1 MITKERFPTSS
12 HEVTNSRGESFDY
25 KKYGIEPIVK
35 SNSLDG
41 DNFSTPHE
49 WTPAGRAEKVNDAR
63 DAVAIAFGDKPP
75 AMARQESN
83 TGRQLLVGEAYKAAT
98 DGGIAPTN
106 ERASTRQVFMTG
118 EKITGKLPSHA
129 DAERGPQ
136 SVDEMFNRRADL
148 LAKGVPEDLV
158 DGIVSGEHN
167 RDRGDNLVQYAS
179 RPPVE
184 QAAYE
189 QPAIREESDELVSRE
204 TSASAAMPEAK
215 ETPLPPHAEIPKAET
230 AAAKP
235 PSDPEPKASKENTPP
250 ETASN
255 ESPKVE
261 TTEAKPATSNRT
273 AEKNPAEQVEQPDGN
288 QKNTVKSEADVS
300 KSDGK
305 QAAGE
310 KNPAEQVMQPAE
322 DKISPV
328 EAQSDGNQENKLE
341 SKADVSKSDGK
352 QAAGEQNTTKPG
364 ERQPFDQEKA
374 NKWAGDFLRAYSG
387 FLDQNVRAELADR
400 LKAKGGLNVDRETIQ
415 AMYNLAREAGPQSL
429 VWQTEPGSGSALQQF
444 AGKARRDLQSIVESL

>member
-1 MITKERFPTSS
+1 MNTKERFPTSS
-12 HEVTNSRGESFDY
+12 HEVTNSREQGELFDY
-25 KKYGIEPIVK
+25 KKYGIEPTVK

-49 WTPAGRAEKVNDAR
+49 WTPAGRAKKVNDAR

-98 DGGIAPTN
+98 DGGTAPTN
-106 ERASTRQVFMTG
+106 ERASTRRVLMTG

-136 SVDEMFNRRADL
+136 SVDEMLDRRARL
-148 LAKGVPEDLV
+148 IENGVPGDMV
-158 DGIVSGEHN
+158 DGIVRGERN
-167 RDRGDNLVQYAS
+167 SDRGDNLVQYAS

-204 TSASAAMPEAK
+204 TSASAVMSEAK
-215 ETPLPPHAEIPKAET
+215 ETPLPPRAEIPKAET
-230 AAAKP
+230 DAAKP
-235 PSDPEPKASKENTPP
+235 LSEPEPKASTENTPP

-261 TTEAKPATSNRT
+261 TTEAKPATSNRA
-273 AEKNPAEQVEQPDGN
+273 AEKNPAEQVERPAEDKTSPVEQPDGN

-310 KNPAEQVMQPAE
+310 
-322 DKISPV
+322 
-328 EAQSDGNQENKLE
+328 QST
-341 SKADVSKSDGK
+341 K
-352 QAAGEQNTTKPG
+352 QPG
-364 ERQPFDQEKA
+364 ERQPFNQEKA

-400 LKAKGGLNVDRETIQ
+400 LKSKGGLNVDAETLQ
-415 AMYNLAREAGPQSL
+415 AMSKLAKEANPRSPI
-429 VWQTEPGSGSALQQF
+429 WQTKPGSGSALQKF
-444 AGKARRDLQSIVESL
+444 ADRARKNLQSIIESL

>member
-1 MITKERFPTSS
+1 MITRERIPS
-12 HEVTNSRGESFDY
+12 HEAPDNTPGKSFDY
-25 KKYGIEPIVK
+25 EKYGISPTVE

-98 DGGIAPTN
+98 DGGKAPTN
-106 ERASTRQVFMTG
+106 ERASIRRVFMTG

-136 SVDEMFNRRADL
+136 SVDEMLNRRADL

-158 DGIVSGEHN
+158 DGIVRGEHN

-184 QAAYE
+184 QAVYE
-189 QPAIREESDELVSRE
+189 QPAIREEPSELVSHE
-204 TSASAAMPEAK
+204 TSASTAMPEAK
-215 ETPLPPHAEIPKAET
+215 ETPLPPHVEIPKAET
-230 AAAKP
+230 VVAKP
-235 PSDPEPKASKENTPP
+235 SSEPEPKASKENTPP
-250 ETASN
+250 KTARN

-261 TTEAKPATSNRT
+261 ATETKPATSNRT
-273 AEKNPAEQVEQPDGN
+273 AEKNPAEQVAQPAEDKTSPLEQSDSN
-288 QKNTVKSEADVS
+288 QENTLESEADVS
-300 KSDGK
+300 KT
-305 QAAGE
+305 GE
-310 KNPAEQVMQPAE
+310 
-322 DKISPV
+322 
-328 EAQSDGNQENKLE
+328 
-341 SKADVSKSDGK
+341 K

-364 ERQPFDQEKA
+364 ERQQRA
-374 NKWAGDFLRAYSG
+374 NKWAGDFLRAYGG
-387 FLDQNVRAELADR
+387 FLDQNVRAELVDR
-400 LKAKGGLNVDRETIQ
+400 LKSKGGLNVDAETLQ
-415 AMYNLAREAGPQSL
+415 AMSRLAKEADPRSPI
-429 VWQTEPGSGSALQQF
+429 WQTEPGSGSTLRRA
-444 AGKARRDLQSIVESL
+444 ADEARSRLQSIVESL

>member
-1 MITKERFPTSS
+1 MITRERIPS
-12 HEVTNSRGESFDY
+12 HEAPDNTPGKSFDY
-25 KKYGIEPIVK
+25 EKYGISPTVE

-98 DGGIAPTN
+98 DGGKAPTN
-106 ERASTRQVFMTG
+106 ERASIRRVFMTG

-136 SVDEMFNRRADL
+136 SVDEMLNRRADL

-158 DGIVSGEHN
+158 DGIVRGEHN

-189 QPAIREESDELVSRE
+189 QPAIREESNELVSHE
-204 TSASAAMPEAK
+204 TSASDAVPKVE
-215 ETPLPPHAEIPKAET
+215 EIPLPPHAEIPKAET
-230 AAAKP
+230 DAAKP
-235 PSDPEPKASKENTPP
+235 LSEPEPKASKENTPP
-250 ETASN
+250 ETARN

-273 AEKNPAEQVEQPDGN
+273 AEKNPAEQV
-288 QKNTVKSEADVS
+288 
-300 KSDGK
+300 
-305 QAAGE
+305 
-310 KNPAEQVMQPAE
+310 MQPAE

-328 EAQSDGNQENKLE
+328 EAQSDGNQKNTVE

-352 QAAGEQNTTKPG
+352 HAAGEQNTTKPG

-444 AGKARRDLQSIVESL
+444 ADRARRDLQSIIESL

>member
-1 MITKERFPTSS
+1 MNTKERFPTSS
-12 HEVTNSRGESFDY
+12 HEVTNSREQDELFDY
-25 KKYGIEPIVK
+25 KKYGIEPTVK

-106 ERASTRQVFMTG
+106 ERASTRRVFMTG

-136 SVDEMFNRRADL
+136 SVDEMLNRRADL

-189 QPAIREESDELVSRE
+189 QPAIREESNELVSHE
-204 TSASAAMPEAK
+204 TSASDAVPK
-215 ETPLPPHAEIPKAET
+215 VQETPLPPRAEIPKAET
-230 AAAKP
+230 DAAKP
-235 PSDPEPKASKENTPP
+235 SSEPEPKASKENTPP

-261 TTEAKPATSNRT
+261 TTEAKPAANNRT
-273 AEKNPAEQVEQPDGN
+273 AEKNPAEQVAQPAEDKTSLVEQSDGN
-288 QKNTVKSEADVS
+288 QKNTVESE
-300 KSDGK
+300 
-305 QAAGE
+305 
-310 KNPAEQVMQPAE
+310 
-322 DKISPV
+322 
-328 EAQSDGNQENKLE
+328 
-341 SKADVSKSDGK
+341 ADVSKSDGK

-364 ERQPFDQEKA
+364 ERQQRA

-387 FLDQNVRAELADR
+387 FLDQNTKAELADR
-400 LKAKGGLNVDRETIQ
+400 LKAKGGLNVDRETLQ
-415 AMYNLAREAGPQSL
+415 AMSKLAREANPQSPI
-429 VWQTEPGSGSALQQF
+429 WQTRPGSGSALQEF
-444 AGKARRDLQSIVESL
+444 ADRARKNLQSIIESL

>member
-1 MITKERFPTSS
+1 MITRERIPS
-12 HEVTNSRGESFDY
+12 HEAPDNTPGKSFDY
-25 KKYGIEPIVK
+25 EKYGISPTVE

-98 DGGIAPTN
+98 DGGKAPTN
-106 ERASTRQVFMTG
+106 ERASIRRVFMTG

-136 SVDEMFNRRADL
+136 SVDEMLNRRADL

-158 DGIVSGEHN
+158 DGIVRGEHN

-184 QAAYE
+184 QAVYE
-189 QPAIREESDELVSRE
+189 QPAIREEPSELVSHE
-204 TSASAAMPEAK
+204 TSASTAMPEAK
-215 ETPLPPHAEIPKAET
+215 ETPLPPHVEIPKAET
-230 AAAKP
+230 VVAKP
-235 PSDPEPKASKENTPP
+235 SSEPEPKASKENTPP
-250 ETASN
+250 KTARN

-261 TTEAKPATSNRT
+261 ATETKPATSNRT
-273 AEKNPAEQVEQPDGN
+273 AEKNPAEQVAQPAEDKTSPLEQSDSN
-288 QKNTVKSEADVS
+288 QENTLESEADVS
-300 KSDGK
+300 KT
-305 QAAGE
+305 GE
-310 KNPAEQVMQPAE
+310 
-322 DKISPV
+322 
-328 EAQSDGNQENKLE
+328 
-341 SKADVSKSDGK
+341 K

-364 ERQPFDQEKA
+364 ERQQRAD
-374 NKWAGDFLRAYSG
+374 KWAGDFLRAYGG
-387 FLDQNVRAELADR
+387 FLDQNVRAELVDR
-400 LKAKGGLNVDRETIQ
+400 LKSKGGLNVDAETLQ
-415 AMYNLAREAGPQSL
+415 AMSRLAREANPQSPI
-429 VWQTEPGSGSALQQF
+429 WQTEPGSGSALQKF
-444 AGKARRDLQSIVESL
+444 AGKVRRDLQSIIESL

>member
-12 HEVTNSRGESFDY
+12 HEATNSRGESFDY
-25 KKYGIEPIVK
+25 KKYGIEPTVK

-106 ERASTRQVFMTG
+106 ERASVRRVLMTG

-129 DAERGPQ
+129 YAERGSK
-136 SVDEMFNRRADL
+136 SVDEMLNWRADL

-158 DGIVSGEHN
+158 DGIVRSEHN

-189 QPAIREESDELVSRE
+189 QPATHEEPKELVSRE
-204 TSASAAMPEAK
+204 TSASDAVPKVE
-215 ETPLPPHAEIPKAET
+215 EIPLPPHAEIPKAET
-230 AAAKP
+230 DAAKP
-235 PSDPEPKASKENTPP
+235 SSEPEPKASKENTPP
-250 ETASN
+250 KTVRN

-261 TTEAKPATSNRT
+261 ATEAKPATSNRT
-273 AEKNPAEQVEQPDGN
+273 AEKNPAEQV
-288 QKNTVKSEADVS
+288 A
-300 KSDGK
+300 
-305 QAAGE
+305 
-310 KNPAEQVMQPAE
+310 QPAE
-322 DKISPV
+322 DKTSPV
-328 EAQSDGNQENKLE
+328 EAQSDGNQKNTLE
-341 SKADVSKSDGK
+341 SEADVSKSDGK

-374 NKWAGDFLRAYSG
+374 NKWAGDFLRAYGG

-400 LKAKGGLNVDRETIQ
+400 LKSKGGLNVDAETLQ
-415 AMYNLAREAGPQSL
+415 AMSKLAKEANPRSPI
-429 VWQTEPGSGSALQQF
+429 WQTKPGSGSALQKF
-444 AGKARRDLQSIVESL
+444 ADRARKNLQSIIESL

>member
-12 HEVTNSRGESFDY
+12 HEVTNSREQDELFDY
-25 KKYGIEPIVK
+25 KKYGIEPTVK

-49 WTPAGRAEKVNDAR
+49 WTPAGRAEEINDAR

-98 DGGIAPTN
+98 DGGKAPTN
-106 ERASTRQVFMTG
+106 ERASIRRVFMTG

-136 SVDEMFNRRADL
+136 SVDEMLNRRADL

-158 DGIVSGEHN
+158 DGIVRGEHN

-179 RPPVE
+179 RPPAE

-189 QPAIREESDELVSRE
+189 QPATHEEPKELVSRE

-215 ETPLPPHAEIPKAET
+215 GTSLPTAAELPKAET

-235 PSDPEPKASKENTPP
+235 PSEPEPKASTENTPP
-250 ETASN
+250 ETARN

-261 TTEAKPATSNRT
+261 ATEAKPAASNRT

-310 KNPAEQVMQPAE
+310 
-322 DKISPV
+322 
-328 EAQSDGNQENKLE
+328 
-341 SKADVSKSDGK
+341 
-352 QAAGEQNTTKPG
+352 QNTTKPG
-364 ERQPFDQEKA
+364 ERQPFDQERA
-374 NKWAGDFLRAYSG
+374 NKWAGDFLRAYG
-387 FLDQNVRAELADR
+387 RFLDQNVRAELADR
-400 LKAKGGLNVDRETIQ
+400 LKSKGGLNVDAKTLQ
-415 AMYNLAREAGPQSL
+415 AMSDLVRKANPQSPI
-429 VWQTEPGSGSALQQF
+429 WQTRPGSGSALQQF
-444 AGKARRDLQSIVESL
+444 AGRARRDLQNIIDSL

>member
-1 MITKERFPTSS
+1 MITRERIPS
-12 HEVTNSRGESFDY
+12 HEAPDNTPGKSFDY
-25 KKYGIEPIVK
+25 EKYGISPTVE

-98 DGGIAPTN
+98 DGGKAPTN
-106 ERASTRQVFMTG
+106 ERASIRRVFMTG

-136 SVDEMFNRRADL
+136 SVDEMLNRRADL

-158 DGIVSGEHN
+158 DGIVRGEHN
-167 RDRGDNLVQYAS
+167 KDRGDNLVQYAS

-184 QAAYE
+184 QAVYE
-189 QPAIREESDELVSRE
+189 QPAIREEPSELVSHE
-204 TSASAAMPEAK
+204 TSYVTAMPEAK

-230 AAAKP
+230 DAAKP
-235 PSDPEPKASKENTPP
+235 PSEPEPKAPKESVPL
-250 ETASN
+250 ETARN
-255 ESPKVE
+255 ESPKAE
-261 TTEAKPATSNRT
+261 TKPATSNRT
-273 AEKNPAEQVEQPDGN
+273 AEKNPAEQVEQPAEDKTSPVEAQSDGN

-310 KNPAEQVMQPAE
+310 
-322 DKISPV
+322 
-328 EAQSDGNQENKLE
+328 
-341 SKADVSKSDGK
+341 
-352 QAAGEQNTTKPG
+352 QNTTKPG
-364 ERQPFDQEKA
+364 ERQKKA
-374 NKWAGDFLRAYSG
+374 NKWAGDFLRAYGG

-400 LKAKGGLNVDRETIQ
+400 LKSKGGLNVDAETLQ
-415 AMYNLAREAGPQSL
+415 AMSDLVRKANPQSP
-429 VWQTEPGSGSALQQF
+429 VWQTKPGSGSALQQF
-444 AGKARRDLQSIVESL
+444 AGKVRRDLQSIIESL

>member
-1 MITKERFPTSS
+1 MITRERIPS
-12 HEVTNSRGESFDY
+12 HEAPDNTPGKSFDY
-25 KKYGIEPIVK
+25 EKYGISPTVE

-98 DGGIAPTN
+98 DGGKAPTN
-106 ERASTRQVFMTG
+106 ERASIRRVFMTG

-136 SVDEMFNRRADL
+136 SVDEMLNRRADL

-158 DGIVSGEHN
+158 DGIVRGEHN

-184 QAAYE
+184 QAVYE
-189 QPAIREESDELVSRE
+189 QPAIREEPSELVSHE
-204 TSASAAMPEAK
+204 TSASDAVPKVE
-215 ETPLPPHAEIPKAET
+215 ETPLPPRAELPKAET

-235 PSDPEPKASKENTPP
+235 SSEPEPKAPKESTPP
-250 ETASN
+250 ETVRN
-255 ESPKVE
+255 ESPKA
-261 TTEAKPATSNRT
+261 EAKPVTSDR
-273 AEKNPAEQVEQPDGN
+273 AVEKNPAEQVGQPAEDKTSPVEQPDGN

-310 KNPAEQVMQPAE
+310 
-322 DKISPV
+322 
-328 EAQSDGNQENKLE
+328 
-341 SKADVSKSDGK
+341 
-352 QAAGEQNTTKPG
+352 QNTTKPG
-364 ERQPFDQEKA
+364 ERQPFDQERA
-374 NKWAGDFLRAYSG
+374 DKWAGGFLRAYGG
-387 FLDQNVRAELADR
+387 FLDQNVRVELAGR
-400 LKAKGGLNVDRETIQ
+400 LEAKGGLNVSAETLQ
-415 AMYNLAREAGPQSL
+415 AMSDLVREANPQSPI
-429 VWQTEPGSGSALQQF
+429 WQTEPGSGSALQKF
-444 AGKARRDLQSIVESL
+444 ADRARKNLQSIIESL

>member
-1 MITKERFPTSS
+1 MITRERIPS
-12 HEVTNSRGESFDY
+12 HEAPDNTPGKSFDY
-25 KKYGIEPIVK
+25 EKYGISPTVE

-98 DGGIAPTN
+98 DGGKAPTN
-106 ERASTRQVFMTG
+106 ERASIRRVFMTG

-136 SVDEMFNRRADL
+136 SVDEMLNRRADL

-158 DGIVSGEHN
+158 DGIVRGEHN
-167 RDRGDNLVQYAS
+167 KDRGDNLVQYAS

-184 QAAYE
+184 QAVYE
-189 QPAIREESDELVSRE
+189 QPAIREEPSELVSHE
-204 TSASAAMPEAK
+204 TSASDAVPKVE
-215 ETPLPPHAEIPKAET
+215 ETPLPPRAELPKAET

-235 PSDPEPKASKENTPP
+235 SSEPEPKAPKESTPP
-250 ETASN
+250 ETVRN
-255 ESPKVE
+255 ESPKA
-261 TTEAKPATSNRT
+261 EAKPVTSDR
-273 AEKNPAEQVEQPDGN
+273 AVEKNPAEQVGQPAEDKTSPVEQPDGN

-310 KNPAEQVMQPAE
+310 
-322 DKISPV
+322 
-328 EAQSDGNQENKLE
+328 
-341 SKADVSKSDGK
+341 
-352 QAAGEQNTTKPG
+352 QNTTKPG
-364 ERQPFDQEKA
+364 EHQPFGQERA
-374 NKWAGDFLRAYSG
+374 DKWAGDFLRAYGG
-387 FLDQNVRAELADR
+387 FLDQNVRVELAGR
-400 LKAKGGLNVDRETIQ
+400 LEAKGGLNVSAETLQ
-415 AMYNLAREAGPQSL
+415 AMSDLVREANPQSPI
-429 VWQTEPGSGSALQQF
+429 WQTEPGSGSALQKF
-444 AGKARRDLQSIVESL
+444 AGKVRRDLQSIVESL

>member
-106 ERASTRQVFMTG
+106 ERASTRRVFMTG

-136 SVDEMFNRRADL
+136 SVDEMLDRRAQL
-148 LAKGVPEDLV
+148 LENGVPGDMV
-158 DGIVSGEHN
+158 DSIVMGEHN
-167 RDRGDNLVQYAS
+167 RNRGDNLVQYAS
-179 RPPVE
+179 RPPAE
-184 QAAYE
+184 QTVAYERSETAAYE
-189 QPAIREESDELVSRE
+189 QPEESASHESN
-204 TSASAAMPEAK
+204 TASAAMPDLE
-215 ETPLPPHAEIPKAET
+215 KAS
-230 AAAKP
+230 AP
-235 PSDPEPKASKENTPP
+235 PSNEVPKTEIDVAKSPSEPEPKAPKENTPP
-250 ETASN
+250 ETARN
-255 ESPKVE
+255 ESLKAK
-261 TTEAKPATSNRT
+261 TTEAKPATSNRI
-273 AEKNPAEQVEQPDGN
+273 AEKNPAEQVEQPAEDKTSPVEAQSDGN
-288 QKNTVKSEADVS
+288 QKNTVKSE
-300 KSDGK
+300 
-305 QAAGE
+305 
-310 KNPAEQVMQPAE
+310 
-322 DKISPV
+322 
-328 EAQSDGNQENKLE
+328 
-341 SKADVSKSDGK
+341 ADVSKSDGK

-364 ERQPFDQEKA
+364 ERQPFDQERA
-374 NKWAGDFLRAYSG
+374 NKWAGDFLRAYG
-387 FLDQNVRAELADR
+387 RFLDQNVRAELADR

-415 AMYNLAREAGPQSL
+415 AMYNLAREAGPQSPI
-429 VWQTEPGSGSALQQF
+429 WQTEPGSGSTLRRA
-444 AGKARRDLQSIVESL
+444 ADEARSRLQSIVESL

>member
-1 MITKERFPTSS
+1 MITRERLPS
-12 HEVTNSRGESFDY
+12 HEAPDNTPGKSFDY
-25 KKYGIEPIVK
+25 EKYGISPTVE

-98 DGGIAPTN
+98 DGGKAPTN
-106 ERASTRQVFMTG
+106 ERASIRRVFMTG

-136 SVDEMFNRRADL
+136 SVDEMLNRRADL

-158 DGIVSGEHN
+158 DGIVRGEHN

-184 QAAYE
+184 QAVYE
-189 QPAIREESDELVSRE
+189 QPAIREEPSELVSHE
-204 TSASAAMPEAK
+204 TSASDAVPKVE
-215 ETPLPPHAEIPKAET
+215 ETPLPPRAEIPKAET
-230 AAAKP
+230 DAAKP
-235 PSDPEPKASKENTPP
+235 SSEPEPKAPKENTPP
-250 ETASN
+250 ETARN
-255 ESPKVE
+255 ESLKAK
-261 TTEAKPATSNRT
+261 TTEAKPATSDRA

-364 ERQPFDQEKA
+364 ERQPFDQERA
-374 NKWAGDFLRAYSG
+374 DKWAGDFLRAYG
-387 FLDQNVRAELADR
+387 RFLDQNVRVELADR
-400 LKAKGGLNVDRETIQ
+400 LKAKGGLNVDAKTLQ
-415 AMYNLAREAGPQSL
+415 AMSDLVRKANPQSPI
-429 VWQTEPGSGSALQQF
+429 WQTEPGSGSTIRRA
-444 AGKARRDLQSIVESL
+444 ADEARSRLQSIVESL

>member
-1 MITKERFPTSS
+1 MITKERFPISS
-12 HEVTNSRGESFDY
+12 HEVTNSRSESFDY

-98 DGGIAPTN
+98 DGGKAPTN
-106 ERASTRQVFMTG
+106 ERASIRRVFMTG

-136 SVDEMFNRRADL
+136 SVDEMLNRRADL

-158 DGIVSGEHN
+158 DGIVRGEHN

-184 QAAYE
+184 QAVYE
-189 QPAIREESDELVSRE
+189 QPAIREEPSELVSHE
-204 TSASAAMPEAK
+204 TSASTAMPEAK
-215 ETPLPPHAEIPKAET
+215 ETPLPPHVEIPKAET
-230 AAAKP
+230 VVAKP
-235 PSDPEPKASKENTPP
+235 SSEPEPKASKENTPP
-250 ETASN
+250 KTARN

-261 TTEAKPATSNRT
+261 ATETKPATSNRT
-273 AEKNPAEQVEQPDGN
+273 AEKNPAEQVAQPAEDKTSPLEQSDSN
-288 QKNTVKSEADVS
+288 QEDTLESEADVS
-300 KSDGK
+300 KT
-305 QAAGE
+305 GE
-310 KNPAEQVMQPAE
+310 
-322 DKISPV
+322 
-328 EAQSDGNQENKLE
+328 
-341 SKADVSKSDGK
+341 K

-364 ERQPFDQEKA
+364 ERQQRA
-374 NKWAGDFLRAYSG
+374 NKWAGDFLRAYGG
-387 FLDQNVRAELADR
+387 FLDQNVRAELVDR
-400 LKAKGGLNVDRETIQ
+400 LKSKGGLNVDAETLQ
-415 AMYNLAREAGPQSL
+415 AMYRLAKEADPRSPI
-429 VWQTEPGSGSALQQF
+429 WQVMPGSGSTIRRA
-444 AGKARRDLQSIVESL
+444 ADEARSRLQSIVESL

>member
-1 MITKERFPTSS
+1 MITKERFPAS
-12 HEVTNSRGESFDY
+12 HEAPDNIPGESFDY
-25 KKYGIEPIVK
+25 KKYGIEPTVK

-106 ERASTRQVFMTG
+106 ERASIRRVFMTG

-136 SVDEMFNRRADL
+136 SVDEMLNRRADL

-158 DGIVSGEHN
+158 DGIVRGEHN

-189 QPAIREESDELVSRE
+189 QPVIHKEPKEPVSHE
-204 TSASAAMPEAK
+204 TNASAAMPEAK
-215 ETPLPPHAEIPKAET
+215 GTSLPTAAELPKAET

-235 PSDPEPKASKENTPP
+235 SSEPEPKASKENTPP
-250 ETASN
+250 KTARN
-255 ESPKVE
+255 ESLKAK
-261 TTEAKPATSNRT
+261 TTEAKPATNNRT

-288 QKNTVKSEADVS
+288 QKNT
-300 KSDGK
+300 
-305 QAAGE
+305 
-310 KNPAEQVMQPAE
+310 
-322 DKISPV
+322 
-328 EAQSDGNQENKLE
+328 LE

-352 QAAGEQNTTKPG
+352 QVAGEQNTTKPG

-374 NKWAGDFLRAYSG
+374 NKWAGDFLRAYGG
-387 FLDQNVRAELADR
+387 FLDQKVRAELADR
-400 LKAKGGLNVDRETIQ
+400 LKAKGGLNVDAETLQ
-415 AMYNLAREAGPQSL
+415 AMSRLAKEADPRSPI
-429 VWQTEPGSGSALQQF
+429 WQTEPGSGSTLRRA
-444 AGKARRDLQSIVESL
+444 ADEARSRLQSIVESL

>member
-12 HEVTNSRGESFDY
+12 HEATNSRKQDKLFDY

-75 AMARQESN
+75 ALARQESN

-98 DGGIAPTN
+98 DGGAAPTN
-106 ERASTRQVFMTG
+106 ERASTRRVFMTG

-129 DAERGPQ
+129 NAERGPQ
-136 SVDEMFNRRADL
+136 SVDEMLDWRADL
-148 LAKGVPEDLV
+148 LAKGVPEDMV
-158 DGIVSGEHN
+158 DGIVRGEHN
-167 RDRGDNLVQYAS
+167 KGRGDNLVQYAS

-184 QAAYE
+184 QVAYE
-189 QPAIREESDELVSRE
+189 QPVIHGEPKELVSRE
-204 TSASAAMPEAK
+204 TNASAAMPEAE
-215 ETPLPPHAEIPKAET
+215 ETPLPPRAEIPKAEID
-230 AAAKP
+230 AAKP
-235 PSDPEPKASKENTPP
+235 SSEPEPKAPKESVPL
-250 ETASN
+250 EAARN
-255 ESPKVE
+255 ESPKAE
-261 TTEAKPATSNRT
+261 TKPATSNRT

-305 QAAGE
+305 QAAR
-310 KNPAEQVMQPAE
+310 EQ
-322 DKISPV
+322 ST
-328 EAQSDGNQENKLE
+328 
-341 SKADVSKSDGK
+341 K
-352 QAAGEQNTTKPG
+352 QPG
-364 ERQPFDQEKA
+364 ERQPFNQEKA
-374 NKWAGDFLRAYSG
+374 DKWAGDFLRAYG
-387 FLDQNVRAELADR
+387 RFLDQNVRAELADR
-400 LKAKGGLNVDRETIQ
+400 LKSKGGLNVDRETLQ
-415 AMYNLAREAGPQSL
+415 AMSKLAREANPQSP

-444 AGKARRDLQSIVESL
+444 AGKARRDLQSIIESL

>member
-1 MITKERFPTSS
+1 MNTKERFPTSS
-12 HEVTNSRGESFDY
+12 HEVTNSREQGESFDY
-25 KKYGIEPIVK
+25 KKYGIEPTVK

-106 ERASTRQVFMTG
+106 ERASTRRVFMTG

-129 DAERGPQ
+129 DTERRLQ
-136 SVDEMFNRRADL
+136 SVDEMLNRRADL

-158 DGIVSGEHN
+158 DGIVRGEHN

-179 RPPVE
+179 RPPAE

-189 QPAIREESDELVSRE
+189 QPATHEEPKELVSRE
-204 TSASAAMPEAK
+204 TSASDAVPKVE

-230 AAAKP
+230 DAAKP
-235 PSDPEPKASKENTPP
+235 LSEPESKASKENTPP
-250 ETASN
+250 ETARN
-255 ESPKVE
+255 KSPKVE
-261 TTEAKPATSNRT
+261 ATETKPATSNRT
-273 AEKNPAEQVEQPDGN
+273 AEKNPAEQVAQPAEDKTSPLEQSDSN
-288 QKNTVKSEADVS
+288 QENTLESEADVS
-300 KSDGK
+300 KT
-305 QAAGE
+305 GE
-310 KNPAEQVMQPAE
+310 KQV
-322 DKISPV
+322 
-328 EAQSDGNQENKLE
+328 
-341 SKADVSKSDGK
+341 
-352 QAAGEQNTTKPG
+352 AGEQNTTKPG

-400 LKAKGGLNVDRETIQ
+400 LKSKGGLNVDAETLQ
-415 AMYNLAREAGPQSL
+415 AMSKLAKEANPRSPI
-429 VWQTEPGSGSALQQF
+429 WQTKPGSGSALQKF
-444 AGKARRDLQSIVESL
+444 ADRARKNLQSIIESL

>member
-1 MITKERFPTSS
+1 MNIKERFPTSS
-12 HEVTNSRGESFDY
+12 HEVTNSREQGESFDY
-25 KKYGIEPIVK
+25 KKYGIEPTVK

-49 WTPAGRAEKVNDAR
+49 WTPAGRAKKVNDAR

-98 DGGIAPTN
+98 DGGTAPIN
-106 ERASTRQVFMTG
+106 ERASTRRVLMTG

-129 DAERGPQ
+129 DAERGPK
-136 SVDEMFNRRADL
+136 SVDEMLDRRAQL
-148 LAKGVPEDLV
+148 IENGVPGDMV
-158 DGIVSGEHN
+158 DSIVMGEHN
-167 RDRGDNLVQYAS
+167 KDRGDNLVQYAS

-189 QPAIREESDELVSRE
+189 QPAIREESNELVSRE
-204 TSASAAMPEAK
+204 TSASDAMPKVE

-230 AAAKP
+230 DAAKP
-235 PSDPEPKASKENTPP
+235 LSEPESKASKENTPP

-261 TTEAKPATSNRT
+261 ATEAKPAASNRT
-273 AEKNPAEQVEQPDGN
+273 AEKNPAEQVAQPAEDKTSPLEQSDSN
-288 QKNTVKSEADVS
+288 QENTLESEADVS
-300 KSDGK
+300 KT
-305 QAAGE
+305 
-310 KNPAEQVMQPAE
+310 
-322 DKISPV
+322 
-328 EAQSDGNQENKLE
+328 
-341 SKADVSKSDGK
+341 DGK

-364 ERQPFDQEKA
+364 ERQPFNQEKA

-415 AMYNLAREAGPQSL
+415 AMSKLAREAGPQSL

-444 AGKARRDLQSIVESL
+444 AGKARRDLQSIIESL

>member
-98 DGGIAPTN
+98 DGGKEPTN
-106 ERASTRQVFMTG
+106 ERSSIRRVFMTG

-136 SVDEMFNRRADL
+136 SVDEMLDRRAQL
-148 LAKGVPEDLV
+148 IENGVPGDMV
-158 DGIVSGEHN
+158 DSIVMGEHN
-167 RDRGDNLVQYAS
+167 KDRGDNLVQYAS

-189 QPAIREESDELVSRE
+189 QPATHEEPKELVSRE
-204 TSASAAMPEAK
+204 TSASDAVPKVE
-215 ETPLPPHAEIPKAET
+215 EIPLPPHAEIPKAET
-230 AAAKP
+230 DAAKP
-235 PSDPEPKASKENTPP
+235 PSEPEPKAPKESVPL
-250 ETASN
+250 ETARN

-261 TTEAKPATSNRT
+261 TKPATSNRT

-310 KNPAEQVMQPAE
+310 
-322 DKISPV
+322 
-328 EAQSDGNQENKLE
+328 
-341 SKADVSKSDGK
+341 
-352 QAAGEQNTTKPG
+352 QNTTKPG
-364 ERQPFDQEKA
+364 ERQKRA
-374 NKWAGDFLRAYSG
+374 NKWAGDFLRAYGG
-387 FLDQNVRAELADR
+387 FLEQNVRAELADR
-400 LKAKGGLNVDRETIQ
+400 LKAKGGLNVDAKTLQ
-415 AMYNLAREAGPQSL
+415 AMSDLVRKANPQSPI
-429 VWQTEPGSGSALQQF
+429 WQTRPGSGSTIRRA
-444 AGKARRDLQSIVESL
+444 ADEARSRLQSIVESL

>member
-1 MITKERFPTSS
+1 MNTKERFPTSS
-12 HEVTNSRGESFDY
+12 HEVTNSREQGESFDY

-98 DGGIAPTN
+98 DGGKAPTN
-106 ERASTRQVFMTG
+106 ERASIRRVFMTG

-136 SVDEMFNRRADL
+136 SVDEMLNRRADL

-158 DGIVSGEHN
+158 DGIVRGEHN
-167 RDRGDNLVQYAS
+167 KDRGDNLVQYAS
-179 RPPVE
+179 RPPIE

-189 QPAIREESDELVSRE
+189 QPAIREESNELVSHE
-204 TSASAAMPEAK
+204 TSASAAMPEAE
-215 ETPLPPHAEIPKAET
+215 ETPLPPRAEISKAET

-235 PSDPEPKASKENTPP
+235 SSEPEPKAPKESVPL
-250 ETASN
+250 EAARN
-255 ESPKVE
+255 ESPKAE
-261 TTEAKPATSNRT
+261 TKPATSNRT

-310 KNPAEQVMQPAE
+310 
-322 DKISPV
+322 
-328 EAQSDGNQENKLE
+328 
-341 SKADVSKSDGK
+341 
-352 QAAGEQNTTKPG
+352 QNTTKPG
-364 ERQPFDQEKA
+364 ERQQRA
-374 NKWAGDFLRAYSG
+374 NKWAGDFLRAYGG

-400 LKAKGGLNVDRETIQ
+400 LKAKGGLNVDAKTLR
-415 AMYNLAREAGPQSL
+415 AMSRLAKEAGPQSPI
-429 VWQTEPGSGSALQQF
+429 WQVMPGSGSTIRRA
-444 AGKARRDLQSIVESL
+444 ADEARSRLQSIVESL

>member
-1 MITKERFPTSS
+1 M
-12 HEVTNSRGESFDY
+12 TNSREQDELFDY
-25 KKYGIEPIVK
+25 KKYGIEPTVK

-106 ERASTRQVFMTG
+106 ERASTRRVLMTG

-136 SVDEMFNRRADL
+136 SVDEMLDRRAQL
-148 LAKGVPEDLV
+148 IENGVPGDMV
-158 DGIVSGEHN
+158 DSIVMSEHN
-167 RDRGDNLVQYAS
+167 KDRGDNLVQYAS

-189 QPAIREESDELVSRE
+189 QPATHEEPKELVSRE
-204 TSASAAMPEAK
+204 TSASDAVPK
-215 ETPLPPHAEIPKAET
+215 VQETPLSPRAEIPKAET

-235 PSDPEPKASKENTPP
+235 PSDPEPKAPKESTPP
-250 ETASN
+250 KTARN
-255 ESPKVE
+255 ESLKAK
-261 TTEAKPATSNRT
+261 TTETKPATSNRT

-310 KNPAEQVMQPAE
+310 
-322 DKISPV
+322 
-328 EAQSDGNQENKLE
+328 QST
-341 SKADVSKSDGK
+341 K
-352 QAAGEQNTTKPG
+352 QPG
-364 ERQPFDQEKA
+364 ERQPFNQEKA

-387 FLDQNVRAELADR
+387 FIDQNVRAELADR
-400 LKAKGGLNVDRETIQ
+400 LKAKGGLNVDRETLQ
-415 AMYNLAREAGPQSL
+415 AMSRLAKEANPRSPI
-429 VWQTEPGSGSALQQF
+429 WQTKPGSGSALQKF
-444 AGKARRDLQSIVESL
+444 ADRARKNLQSIIESL

>member
-98 DGGIAPTN
+98 DGGKAPTN
-106 ERASTRQVFMTG
+106 ERASIRRVFMTG

-136 SVDEMFNRRADL
+136 SVDEMLNRRADL

-158 DGIVSGEHN
+158 DGIVRGEHN
-167 RDRGDNLVQYAS
+167 KDRGDNLVQYAS

-189 QPAIREESDELVSRE
+189 QPAIREESNELVSHE
-204 TSASAAMPEAK
+204 TNASAAMPEAK

-230 AAAKP
+230 VVAKP
-235 PSDPEPKASKENTPP
+235 SSEPEPKASKENTPP
-250 ETASN
+250 KTARN

-261 TTEAKPATSNRT
+261 ATETKPATSNRT
-273 AEKNPAEQVEQPDGN
+273 AEKNPAEQVAQPAEDKTSPLEQPDGN
-288 QKNTVKSEADVS
+288 QKNTVKSE
-300 KSDGK
+300 
-305 QAAGE
+305 
-310 KNPAEQVMQPAE
+310 
-322 DKISPV
+322 
-328 EAQSDGNQENKLE
+328 
-341 SKADVSKSDGK
+341 ADVSKSDGK

-364 ERQPFDQEKA
+364 ERQPFDQERA
-374 NKWAGDFLRAYSG
+374 NKWAGDFLRAYGG
-387 FLDQNVRAELADR
+387 FLDQDVRAELADR
-400 LKAKGGLNVDRETIQ
+400 LKAKGGLNVDAKTLR
-415 AMYNLAREAGPQSL
+415 AMSDLVRKANPQSPI
-429 VWQTEPGSGSALQQF
+429 WQTRPGSGSALQQF
-444 AGKARRDLQSIVESL
+444 AGRARRDLQNIIDSL

>member
-1 MITKERFPTSS
+1 MITKERVPTSS
-12 HEVTNSRGESFDY
+12 HEATNSRKQDKLFDY

-49 WTPAGRAEKVNDAR
+49 WTPAGRAEKINDAR

-98 DGGIAPTN
+98 DGGAAPTN
-106 ERASTRQVFMTG
+106 ERASIRRVFMTG

-158 DGIVSGEHN
+158 DGIVRGEHN
-167 RDRGDNLVQYAS
+167 RDRGYNLVQYAS
-179 RPPVE
+179 RPPAE
-184 QAAYE
+184 QAVYE
-189 QPAIREESDELVSRE
+189 QPATHEEPKELVSRE
-204 TSASAAMPEAK
+204 TSASDAMPKVE
-215 ETPLPPHAEIPKAET
+215 ETPLPPRAEITKAET
-230 AAAKP
+230 DVAKP
-235 PSDPEPKASKENTPP
+235 SSEPEPKAPKESTPP
-250 ETASN
+250 KTVRN

-261 TTEAKPATSNRT
+261 ATEAKPATSNRT
-273 AEKNPAEQVEQPDGN
+273 AEKNPAEQV
-288 QKNTVKSEADVS
+288 A
-300 KSDGK
+300 
-305 QAAGE
+305 
-310 KNPAEQVMQPAE
+310 QPAE
-322 DKISPV
+322 DKTSPV
-328 EAQSDGNQENKLE
+328 EAQSDSNQENTLE
-341 SKADVSKSDGK
+341 SEAGVLKTGEK
-352 QAAGEQNTTKPG
+352 QAAGEQSTKQPG

-387 FLDQNVRAELADR
+387 FLDQNVRAELADM
-400 LKAKGGLNVDRETIQ
+400 LKSKGGLNVDAETLQ
-415 AMYNLAREAGPQSL
+415 AMSKLAKEANPRSPI
-429 VWQTEPGSGSALQQF
+429 WQTKPGSGSALQKF
-444 AGKARRDLQSIVESL
+444 ADRARKNLQSIIESL

>member
-106 ERASTRQVFMTG
+106 ERASTRRVFMTG

-136 SVDEMFNRRADL
+136 SVGEMLDRRADL

-158 DGIVSGEHN
+158 DGIVRGEHN
-167 RDRGDNLVQYAS
+167 KDRGDNLVQYAS
-179 RPPVE
+179 RPPIE

-189 QPAIREESDELVSRE
+189 QPAIREESNELVSHE
-204 TSASAAMPEAK
+204 TSASAVMSEAE
-215 ETPLPPHAEIPKAET
+215 ETPLPPRVEIPKAET

-235 PSDPEPKASKENTPP
+235 SSEPEPKAPKENTPP
-250 ETASN
+250 ETARN
-255 ESPKVE
+255 ESLKAK
-261 TTEAKPATSNRT
+261 TTEAKPATNNRT
-273 AEKNPAEQVEQPDGN
+273 AEKNPAEDKTSPVEQPDGN

-310 KNPAEQVMQPAE
+310 
-322 DKISPV
+322 
-328 EAQSDGNQENKLE
+328 
-341 SKADVSKSDGK
+341 
-352 QAAGEQNTTKPG
+352 QNTTKPG
-364 ERQPFDQEKA
+364 ERQQRA

-387 FLDQNVRAELADR
+387 FLDQDVRAELADR
-400 LKAKGGLNVDRETIQ
+400 LKAKGGLNVDAKTLR
-415 AMYNLAREAGPQSL
+415 AMSDLVRKANPQSPI
-429 VWQTEPGSGSALQQF
+429 WQTRPGSGSALQQF
-444 AGKARRDLQSIVESL
+444 AGRARRDLQNIIDSL

>member
-12 HEVTNSRGESFDY
+12 HEATNSRKQDELFDY
-25 KKYGIEPIVK
+25 KKYGIAPTVK

-98 DGGIAPTN
+98 DGGKAPTN
-106 ERASTRQVFMTG
+106 ERASTRRVFMTG

-136 SVDEMFNRRADL
+136 SVDEMLNRRADL

-158 DGIVSGEHN
+158 DGIVRGEHN

-179 RPPVE
+179 RPPAE
-184 QAAYE
+184 QAVYE
-189 QPAIREESDELVSRE
+189 QPAIREEPSELVSHE
-204 TSASAAMPEAK
+204 TSASDAVPKVE
-215 ETPLPPHAEIPKAET
+215 ETPLPPRAELPKAET

-235 PSDPEPKASKENTPP
+235 SSEPEPKAPKESTPP
-250 ETASN
+250 ETVRN
-255 ESPKVE
+255 ESPKA
-261 TTEAKPATSNRT
+261 EAKPVTSDR
-273 AEKNPAEQVEQPDGN
+273 AVEKNPAEQVGQPAEDKTSPVEQPDGN

-310 KNPAEQVMQPAE
+310 
-322 DKISPV
+322 
-328 EAQSDGNQENKLE
+328 
-341 SKADVSKSDGK
+341 
-352 QAAGEQNTTKPG
+352 QNTTKPG
-364 ERQPFDQEKA
+364 ERQPFDQERA
-374 NKWAGDFLRAYSG
+374 DKWAGDFLRAYGG
-387 FLDQNVRAELADR
+387 FLDQNVRVELAGR
-400 LKAKGGLNVDRETIQ
+400 LEAKGGLNVSAETLQ
-415 AMYNLAREAGPQSL
+415 AMSDLVREANPQSPI
-429 VWQTEPGSGSALQQF
+429 WQTEPGSGSALQKF
-444 AGKARRDLQSIVESL
+444 AGKVRRDLQSIVESL

>member
-1 MITKERFPTSS
+1 MNTKERFPISS
-12 HEVTNSRGESFDY
+12 HEVTNSRSESFDY

-75 AMARQESN
+75 ALARQESN

-98 DGGIAPTN
+98 DGGAAPTN
-106 ERASTRQVFMTG
+106 ERASTRRVLMTG

-136 SVDEMFNRRADL
+136 SVDEMLNRRADL

-184 QAAYE
+184 QAVYE

-204 TSASAAMPEAK
+204 TSASDAVPK
-215 ETPLPPHAEIPKAET
+215 VQETPLPPHAEIPKAET
-230 AAAKP
+230 DVAKP
-235 PSDPEPKASKENTPP
+235 PSEPEPKASKENTPP

-261 TTEAKPATSNRT
+261 TTETKPATSNRA
-273 AEKNPAEQVEQPDGN
+273 AEKNPAEQVERPAEDKTSPVEQPYGN

-310 KNPAEQVMQPAE
+310 
-322 DKISPV
+322 
-328 EAQSDGNQENKLE
+328 QST
-341 SKADVSKSDGK
+341 K
-352 QAAGEQNTTKPG
+352 QPG
-364 ERQPFDQEKA
+364 ERQPFNQEKA

-400 LKAKGGLNVDRETIQ
+400 LKSKGGLNVDAETLQ
-415 AMYNLAREAGPQSL
+415 AMYDLVKKAGPQSL

-444 AGKARRDLQSIVESL
+444 AGRARKNLQSIIESL

>member
-98 DGGIAPTN
+98 DGGAAPTN
-106 ERASTRQVFMTG
+106 ERASTRRVFMTG

-129 DAERGPQ
+129 NAERGLQ
-136 SVDEMFNRRADL
+136 SVDEMLNRRADL
-148 LAKGVPEDLV
+148 LAKGVPEDMV
-158 DGIVSGEHN
+158 DSIVRGEHN
-167 RDRGDNLVQYAS
+167 KDRGDNLVQYAS

-184 QAAYE
+184 QAVYE
-189 QPAIREESDELVSRE
+189 QPAIREEPSELVSHE
-204 TSASAAMPEAK
+204 TSYVTAMLEAK

-230 AAAKP
+230 DAAKS
-235 PSDPEPKASKENTPP
+235 PSEPEPKASTENTPP
-250 ETASN
+250 ETARN
-255 ESPKVE
+255 ESPKVK
-261 TTEAKPATSNRT
+261 TIEAKPVISTSNRT

-300 KSDGK
+300 KTDEK
-305 QAAGE
+305 Q
-310 KNPAEQVMQPAE
+310 V
-322 DKISPV
+322 
-328 EAQSDGNQENKLE
+328 
-341 SKADVSKSDGK
+341 
-352 QAAGEQNTTKPG
+352 AGEQSTKQPD
-364 ERQPFDQEKA
+364 ERQPFNQKKA
-374 NKWAGDFLRAYSG
+374 NKWAGDFLRAYGG
-387 FLDQNVRAELADR
+387 FLDQDVRAELADR
-400 LKAKGGLNVDRETIQ
+400 VKAKGGLNVDAKTLR
-415 AMYNLAREAGPQSL
+415 AMSDLVRKANPQSPI
-429 VWQTEPGSGSALQQF
+429 WQTRPGSGSALQQF
-444 AGKARRDLQSIVESL
+444 AGRARRDLQNIIDSL

>member
-1 MITKERFPTSS
+1 MITRERIPS
-12 HEVTNSRGESFDY
+12 HEAPDNTPGKSFDY
-25 KKYGIEPIVK
+25 EKYGISPTVE

-98 DGGIAPTN
+98 DGGKAPTN
-106 ERASTRQVFMTG
+106 ERASIRRVFMTG

-136 SVDEMFNRRADL
+136 SVDEMLNRRADL

-158 DGIVSGEHN
+158 DGIVRGEHN

-184 QAAYE
+184 QAVYE
-189 QPAIREESDELVSRE
+189 QSAIREEPSELVSHE
-204 TSASAAMPEAK
+204 TSASTAMPEAK
-215 ETPLPPHAEIPKAET
+215 ETPLPPHVEIPKAET
-230 AAAKP
+230 VVAKP
-235 PSDPEPKASKENTPP
+235 SSEPEPKASKENTPP
-250 ETASN
+250 KTARN

-261 TTEAKPATSNRT
+261 ATETKPATSNRT
-273 AEKNPAEQVEQPDGN
+273 AEKNPAEQVAQPAEDKTSPLEQSDSN
-288 QKNTVKSEADVS
+288 QENTLESEADVS
-300 KSDGK
+300 KT
-305 QAAGE
+305 GE
-310 KNPAEQVMQPAE
+310 
-322 DKISPV
+322 
-328 EAQSDGNQENKLE
+328 
-341 SKADVSKSDGK
+341 K

-364 ERQPFDQEKA
+364 ERQQRA

-387 FLDQNVRAELADR
+387 FLDQNVRAELVDR
-400 LKAKGGLNVDRETIQ
+400 LKAKGGLNVDAKTLQ
-415 AMYNLAREAGPQSL
+415 AMSKLAKEANPRSP
-429 VWQTEPGSGSALQQF
+429 VWQTKPGSGSALQKS
-444 AGKARRDLQSIVESL
+444 ADRARRDLQSIIESL

>member
-1 MITKERFPTSS
+1 MNTKERFPS
-12 HEVTNSRGESFDY
+12 HEATNSSEQGESFDY
-25 KKYGIEPIVK
+25 KKYGIEPTVK

-106 ERASTRQVFMTG
+106 ERASTRRVFMTG

-136 SVDEMFNRRADL
+136 SVDEMLDRRAQL
-148 LAKGVPEDLV
+148 IENGVPGDMV
-158 DGIVSGEHN
+158 DSIVMGEHN
-167 RDRGDNLVQYAS
+167 KDRGDNLVQYAS

-189 QPAIREESDELVSRE
+189 QPATHEEPKELVSRE
-204 TSASAAMPEAK
+204 TSASDAVPKVE
-215 ETPLPPHAEIPKAET
+215 EIPLPPHAEIPKAET
-230 AAAKP
+230 DAAKP
-235 PSDPEPKASKENTPP
+235 PSEPEPKAPKESVPL

-255 ESPKVE
+255 ESPKAE
-261 TTEAKPATSNRT
+261 TKPATSNRT

-288 QKNTVKSEADVS
+288 QKNTVESE
-300 KSDGK
+300 
-305 QAAGE
+305 
-310 KNPAEQVMQPAE
+310 
-322 DKISPV
+322 
-328 EAQSDGNQENKLE
+328 
-341 SKADVSKSDGK
+341 ADVSKSDGK

-374 NKWAGDFLRAYSG
+374 NKWAGDFLRAYGG
-387 FLDQNVRAELADR
+387 FLDQNTKAELADR
-400 LKAKGGLNVDRETIQ
+400 LKAKGGLNVDAKTLQ
-415 AMYNLAREAGPQSL
+415 AMSRLAKEAGPRSPI
-429 VWQTEPGSGSALQQF
+429 WQVMPGSGSTIRRA
-444 AGKARRDLQSIVESL
+444 ADEARSRLQSIVESL

>member
-1 MITKERFPTSS
+1 MNTKERFPS
-12 HEVTNSRGESFDY
+12 HEATNSSEQGESFDY
-25 KKYGIEPIVK
+25 KKYGIEPTVK

-49 WTPAGRAEKVNDAR
+49 WTPAGRVEKVNDAR

-98 DGGIAPTN
+98 DGGKAPTN
-106 ERASTRQVFMTG
+106 ERASIRRVFMTG

-136 SVDEMFNRRADL
+136 SVDEMLNRRADL

-179 RPPVE
+179 RPPAE
-184 QAAYE
+184 QAVYE
-189 QPAIREESDELVSRE
+189 QPATHEELKELVSRE

-215 ETPLPPHAEIPKAET
+215 ETPLPPRAEIPKAET

-235 PSDPEPKASKENTPP
+235 SSEPEPKASKESTPP
-250 ETASN
+250 KTARN

-261 TTEAKPATSNRT
+261 ATETKPATSNRT
-273 AEKNPAEQVEQPDGN
+273 AEKNPAEQVAQPAEDKTSPLEQSDSN
-288 QKNTVKSEADVS
+288 QENTLESEADVS
-300 KSDGK
+300 KT
-305 QAAGE
+305 GE
-310 KNPAEQVMQPAE
+310 KQV
-322 DKISPV
+322 
-328 EAQSDGNQENKLE
+328 
-341 SKADVSKSDGK
+341 
-352 QAAGEQNTTKPG
+352 AGEQNTTKPG

-400 LKAKGGLNVDRETIQ
+400 LKSKGGLNVDAETLQ
-415 AMYNLAREAGPQSL
+415 AMSKLAKEANPRSPI
-429 VWQTEPGSGSALQQF
+429 WQTKPGSGSALQKF
-444 AGKARRDLQSIVESL
+444 ADRARKNLQSIIESL